1 MCHPWFPTRKASKL
15 TLCSILGAR
24 YEKLCRMLHTL
35 FWLFKCS
42 INQRWQNKIKSTPIL
57 KLAMVKNSINKFVIK
72 ISPIFR
78 LICQKHDLLF
88 KKLGTYVYLSLYQMM
103 KGLVSY
109 KYSSRI
115 IVLLGIHCHCCIELW
130 SLQIVLV
137 VCFANSNLCSI
148 NRCED

>member
-24 YEKLCRMLHTL
+24 YEKICRMLHTL

-72 ISPIFR
+72 IRPIFR
-78 LICQKHDLLF
+78 LICQKHDLIF
-88 KKLGTYVYLSLYQMM
+88 NRLGTYVYLSLYTLM
-103 KGLVSY
+103 KDLVFY
-109 KYSSRI
+109 KYFSHRS
-115 IVLLGIHCHCCIELW
+115 VLLGSHGCCCIEFGC
-130 SLQIVLV
+130 LQLVLGLG
-137 VCFANSNLCSI
+137 FANLNLCRI
-148 NRCED
+148 IRCEY